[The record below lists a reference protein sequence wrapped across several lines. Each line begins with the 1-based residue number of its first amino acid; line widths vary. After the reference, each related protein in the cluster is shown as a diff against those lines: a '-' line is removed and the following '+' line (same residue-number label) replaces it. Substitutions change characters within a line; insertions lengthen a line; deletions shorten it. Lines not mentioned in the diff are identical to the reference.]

1 MLSAKPKAV
10 DNNSDNTYRE
20 LDYSGYHKKDFFEE
34 GNDKHTIT
42 KSTAWHCSWK
52 SCIGRAISVLDWV
65 WPHFLVWWLD
75 RPYVREKR
83 KIFKALYLFP
93 TRKYPWGKFAQIKML
108 NVGWFI
114 ITVRWYYT
122 NLLSSRISAQHK
134 ITKLIWSAKIKGNIY
149 ALKPFNASCCLVF
162 RDVGL
167 YLQSLSFLLTK
178 IFW

>member
-1 MLSAKPKAV
+1 MHWAPNHCPWLSL
-10 DNNSDNTYRE
+10 TT
-20 LDYSGYHKKDFFEE
+20 F
-34 GNDKHTIT
+34 
-42 KSTAWHCSWK
+42 
-52 SCIGRAISVLDWV
+52 SC
-65 WPHFLVWWLD
+65 WWLD
-75 RPYVREKR
+75 RPYQSGRNEKYL
-83 KIFKALYLFP
+83 KLCMYTCIFHLFS
-93 TRKYPWGKFAQIKML
+93 TRKYPRGKFAQIKML

-162 RDVGL
+162 CDVGL

-178 IFW
+178 IFCLYTATEKYF

>member
-1 MLSAKPKAV
+1 MYTCIFHL
-10 DNNSDNTYRE
+10 
-20 LDYSGYHKKDFFEE
+20 F
-34 GNDKHTIT
+34 
-42 KSTAWHCSWK
+42 STC
-52 SCIGRAISVLDWV
+52 
-65 WPHFLVWWLD
+65 
-75 RPYVREKR
+75 
-83 KIFKALYLFP
+83 
-93 TRKYPWGKFAQIKML
+93 KYPRGKFAQIKML

-162 RDVGL
+162 CDVGL

-178 IFW
+178 KYLGSILLQKNIFNPRRKVVTRNQNHKVCFNLSNSRCNNWLIPRHMFYFLPQLPSFDNMVVNNMND